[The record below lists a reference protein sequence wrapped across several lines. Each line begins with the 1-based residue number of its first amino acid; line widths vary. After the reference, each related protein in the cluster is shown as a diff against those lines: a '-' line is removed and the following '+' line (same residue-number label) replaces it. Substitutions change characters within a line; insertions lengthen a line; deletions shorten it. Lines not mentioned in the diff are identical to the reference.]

1 MIRPLE
7 RTLQALSVLPGCPDC
22 TRGGHTTREAEAGLT
37 AMLGSRAAQV
47 WLPAPG
53 GCLGSAPPPTFPSPG
68 VPSSGAWSLELIIVF
83 FVGG

>member
-7 RTLQALSVLPGCPDC
+7 MSLQALRAL
-22 TRGGHTTREAEAGLT
+22 TARGGHTGRRAEAGLT
-37 AMLGSRAAQV
+37 AMLCSRAAQV

-53 GCLGSAPPPTFPSPG
+53 GCLGSGPPTFPSPG
-68 VPSSGAWSLELIIVF
+68 SFIGSVELIIAF